1 MSRTL
6 TASDRSALIRLA
18 STLPKASSERR
29 TILAG
34 LDKKAWGENKR
45 LGPKLVGYL
54 NAGQGLLVKVSGQ
67 VIPVSPKNGEQF
79 TSSEVDNFVG
89 GKWTWVYYGDY
100 RWFENRQSP
109 TGSSNLWEG
118 EPDAG
123 MPANEK
129 ATLLRNGG
137 RGQTVYGDVFIASPA
152 TLDFR
157 TR

>member
-1 MSRTL
+1 MSRSL
-6 TASDRSALIRLA
+6 TASDRRSLIRLA
-18 STLPKASSERR
+18 STMEKGTPERKA
-29 TILAG
+29 ILAG
-34 LDKKAWGENKR
+34 LSKKAWGENKR

-54 NAGQGLLVKVSGQ
+54 NAGQGLLVKASGQ
-67 VIPVSPKNGEQF
+67 VIPVAPKNGVQF
-79 TSSEVDNFVG
+79 TTSEVSHFVG

-109 TGSSNLWEG
+109 SGSSNLWEG

-123 MPANEK
+123 MHANEK

-137 RGQTVYGDVFIASPA
+137 RGQTVHGDVFIAAPA
-152 TLDFR
+152 NLDFR